1 MLIYMLYMAFF
12 PKFFNMFYHIF
23 SYLHVGHHYLA
34 ILYLIALLWSSLV
47 LGKELGGGTL
57 TKIAWVNCLSA

>member
-47 LGKELGGGTL
+47 LGKEL
-57 TKIAWVNCLSA
+57 